1 MALNYFATP
10 SLTPSFPTAQW
21 TKGPRVRIDS
31 LPVGAEFED
40 ITGARARVTGMSNN
54 GEVVETSNSRYGY
67 ARSAEV
73 LVVRGGDD
81 AIKFEKI
88 EEGMEL
94 FDIHTEKAGNTTLRR
109 YGKWPVKILSVDRE
123 QRSAMVSWNYNP
135 PRKWYERDLRKLYAK
150 VPPGLQ
156 EKLNKP
162 FF

>member
-81 AIKFEKI
+81 ARGE
-88 EEGMEL
+88 
-94 FDIHTEKAGNTTLRR
+94 
-109 YGKWPVKILSVDRE
+109 
-123 QRSAMVSWNYNP
+123 
-135 PRKWYERDLRKLYAK
+135 
-150 VPPGLQ
+150 
-156 EKLNKP
+156 
-162 FF
+162 